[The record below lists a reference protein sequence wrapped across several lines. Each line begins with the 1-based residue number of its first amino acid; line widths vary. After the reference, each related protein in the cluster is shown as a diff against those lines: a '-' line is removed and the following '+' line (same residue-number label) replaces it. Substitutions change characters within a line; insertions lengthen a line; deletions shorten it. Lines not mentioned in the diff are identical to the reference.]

1 MGNRKNKESGGEK
14 QEKREEKESE
24 EGAESEEEEKEE
36 YYKKI
41 APLVNIE
48 QIEKLKKEIDQGRAA
63 CEKFKEE
70 ILKKYPFI
78 SAIGLALP
86 MANDVIEKNL
96 EEPQLEALEKEKE
109 REKKIFHVFVIVGDE
124 NVKELANLS
133 IDAINIVKNIK
144 PKLWLN
150 FFAVKD
156 LWQIC
161 FDSKYDFIETIA
173 MAIPIHDTGILGA
186 LRVATIHKMMV
197 LGKFEKYVVS
207 YVLAGSIIRGQAT
220 ATSDVD
226 VYVVIDDTDVKKMS
240 RFELRERLMGIIYS
254 YAAEANE
261 RANAKNKLSPQVYL
275 LTEFWEAVKEAHPVI
290 FTFIRDGVPLY
301 DRGAFMPW
309 KLLLK
314 MGKIKPSPEA
324 IEMFMNLGEKVVDN
338 VKRKLNTL
346 ITEDVYW
353 GVITPSQA
361 MLMLYGIPPT
371 TPRETVKLMREIF
384 VEKEKMLEK
393 KYVDILEHIVEI
405 YKKFEHEEK
414 IEISGKDIDVL
425 LEQISSYIER
435 LKKLAE
441 ELEERARN
449 KAMEDLYSTSSSL
462 FARLYGKKPMKEYL
476 RLLEQDFVKKGVV
489 GRLYFDSFKKF
500 LDLKKSGKKIS
511 LKDFELLRK
520 DVNELIRGLREY
532 AERKEILER
541 IKKSIKIKYF
551 KDGKAHEGQIF
562 FGKEIFLIPNIASN
576 EVEKFDV
583 ASGSFV
589 ESSIEELEESLKE
602 TQKEVKLSQRLID
615 ALEKRF
621 EKLEIIF

>member
-1 MGNRKNKESGGEK
+1 MGNRKNKESEREK

-24 EGAESEEEEKEE
+24 EGRGGEGEEKEE

-48 QIEKLKKEIDQGRAA
+48 EIEKLKKEIDQGKAA

-78 SAIGLALP
+78 SAIGMALP

-150 FFAVKD
+150 FFAIKD

-161 FDSKYDFIETIA
+161 FDSKYDFIEAIA

-384 VEKEKMLEK
+384 VEKEKLLEK

-476 RLLEQDFVKKGVV
+476 RLLEQDFVKKGIV

-532 AERKEILER
+532 AERKEVLER

-589 ESSIEELEESLKE
+589 KSSIEELEESLKE

>member
-1 MGNRKNKESGGEK
+1 MGNRKNKESEGEK
-14 QEKREEKESE
+14 QEKREKKESE
-24 EGAESEEEEKEE
+24 EGRESEGEKEE

-48 QIEKLKKEIDQGRAA
+48 EIEKLKKEIDQGKVA

-86 MANDVIEKNL
+86 MANEVIEKNL

-109 REKKIFHVFVIVGDE
+109 KEKKIFHVFVIVGDE

-161 FDSKYDFIETIA
+161 FDSKYDFIEAIA

-414 IEISGKDIDVL
+414 IEIGGKDIDVL

-476 RLLEQDFVKKGVV
+476 RLLEQDFVKKGIV

-520 DVNELIRGLREY
+520 DVNELIRSLGEYVERREV
-532 AERKEILER
+532 LER

-589 ESSIEELEESLKE
+589 ESSVEELEESLKE

>member
-1 MGNRKNKESGGEK
+1 
-14 QEKREEKESE
+14 
-24 EGAESEEEEKEE
+24 
-36 YYKKI
+36 
-41 APLVNIE
+41 
-48 QIEKLKKEIDQGRAA
+48 
-63 CEKFKEE
+63 
-70 ILKKYPFI
+70 
-78 SAIGLALP
+78 
-86 MANDVIEKNL
+86 
-96 EEPQLEALEKEKE
+96 
-109 REKKIFHVFVIVGDE
+109 
-124 NVKELANLS
+124 
-133 IDAINIVKNIK
+133 
-144 PKLWLN
+144 
-150 FFAVKD
+150 
-156 LWQIC
+156 
-161 FDSKYDFIETIA
+161 
-173 MAIPIHDTGILGA
+173 
-186 LRVATIHKMMV
+186 
-197 LGKFEKYVVS
+197 
-207 YVLAGSIIRGQAT
+207 
-220 ATSDVD
+220 
-226 VYVVIDDTDVKKMS
+226 
-240 RFELRERLMGIIYS
+240 
-254 YAAEANE
+254 
-261 RANAKNKLSPQVYL
+261 
-275 LTEFWEAVKEAHPVI
+275 
-290 FTFIRDGVPLY
+290 
-301 DRGAFMPW
+301 
-309 KLLLK
+309 
-314 MGKIKPSPEA
+314 
-324 IEMFMNLGEKVVDN
+324 MNLGEKVVDN

-476 RLLEQDFVKKGVV
+476 RLLEQDFVKKGIV

-520 DVNELIRGLREY
+520 DVNELIRSLGEYVERREV
-532 AERKEILER
+532 LER

>member
-1 MGNRKNKESGGEK
+1 MGNRKNKEGGGEK

-24 EGAESEEEEKEE
+24 GGGEGEREEKEE

-48 QIEKLKKEIDQGRAA
+48 EIEKLKKEIDQGKAA

-133 IDAINIVKNIK
+133 IDAINIAKNIK

-150 FFAVKD
+150 FFAIKD

-161 FDSKYDFIETIA
+161 FDSKYDFIEAIA

-220 ATSDVD
+220 TTSDVD

-393 KYVDILEHIVEI
+393 KYVDTLEHIVEI

-476 RLLEQDFVKKGVV
+476 RLLEQDFVKKGIV

-520 DVNELIRGLREY
+520 DVNEFIRSLREHV
-532 AERKEILER
+532 ERREVLER

-551 KDGKAHEGQIF
+551 KGGKAQEGQIF
-562 FGKEIFLIPNIASN
+562 FGREIFLIPNIASN

-589 ESSIEELEESLKE
+589 ESSVEELEESLKE
-602 TQKEVKLSQRLID
+602 TQKEVKLSRRLID

-621 EKLEIIF
+621 EKLEIVF

>member
-1 MGNRKNKESGGEK
+1 
-14 QEKREEKESE
+14 
-24 EGAESEEEEKEE
+24 
-36 YYKKI
+36 
-41 APLVNIE
+41 
-48 QIEKLKKEIDQGRAA
+48 
-63 CEKFKEE
+63 
-70 ILKKYPFI
+70 
-78 SAIGLALP
+78 
-86 MANDVIEKNL
+86 
-96 EEPQLEALEKEKE
+96 
-109 REKKIFHVFVIVGDE
+109 
-124 NVKELANLS
+124 
-133 IDAINIVKNIK
+133 
-144 PKLWLN
+144 
-150 FFAVKD
+150 
-156 LWQIC
+156 
-161 FDSKYDFIETIA
+161 
-173 MAIPIHDTGILGA
+173 
-186 LRVATIHKMMV
+186 
-197 LGKFEKYVVS
+197 
-207 YVLAGSIIRGQAT
+207 
-220 ATSDVD
+220 
-226 VYVVIDDTDVKKMS
+226 
-240 RFELRERLMGIIYS
+240 
-254 YAAEANE
+254 
-261 RANAKNKLSPQVYL
+261 
-275 LTEFWEAVKEAHPVI
+275 
-290 FTFIRDGVPLY
+290 
-301 DRGAFMPW
+301 
-309 KLLLK
+309 
-314 MGKIKPSPEA
+314 
-324 IEMFMNLGEKVVDN
+324 MNLGEKVVDN

-384 VEKEKMLEK
+384 VEKEKLLEK

-476 RLLEQDFVKKGVV
+476 RLLEQDFVKKGIV

-532 AERKEILER
+532 AERKEVLER

-562 FGKEIFLIPNIASN
+562 FGEEIFLIPNIASN

-589 ESSIEELEESLKE
+589 KSSIEELEESLKE